1 MNKFWKMMLGTGLY
15 LLDQSEDFQKTARS
29 ARDRAS
35 SHLDDLTD
43 AARDKYDIAAERM
56 ARASRALR
64 GDDSSSIRN
73 FLLFAAGAGVGA
85 GVALMLAPTSGEE
98 ARDAIS
104 GKAQEIS
111 GKLRNRFSSAEET
124 RRTGTE

>member
-43 AARDKYDIAAERM
+43 AARDKYDVAAERM

-98 ARDAIS
+98 AREAIS

-111 GKLRNRFSSAEET
+111 GKLRDRFSSAEEM
-124 RRTGTE
+124 RPTGSV